1 MGARVLSL
9 ALAVASTALAPA
21 CGPKGDPARVAPA
34 PTSDCVPRVEVPPAV
49 PPPEPVGEGCLT
61 HARIEN
67 LLSQL
72 SAGQAAP
79 TEVRLVSAVCE
90 KRAYVAPNG
99 ARFVFWD
106 AQDGLHGK
114 MSTKVCALPTEACI
128 QRALAI
134 THDLAPWADG
144 ILEREAARHPSLW
157 RDADVGAVSFL
168 ECDAADEPSYKS
180 IETMLHE
187 TNHRI
192 SVDRCIYDYATAS
205 ELCFSLDKALPPG
218 MIAAYASAPPGLD
231 EDAHAWFLHLQET
244 YLVNDGQG
252 IRELLDEDM
261 AYSITSELKA
271 IGRARGLYGRAGD
284 WTYNN
289 LTMIMALSMRYLN
302 ELARRDPGLAAAQFG
317 PTSANR
323 APLLAVLARGEAAYD
338 AWLQVVES
346 PGGFERVFWEEYL
359 RERRVWDAGT
369 P

>member
-1 MGARVLSL
+1 M
-9 ALAVASTALAPA
+9 ALA
-21 CGPKGDPARVAPA
+21 CGPKGDSARVTPA
-34 PTSDCVPRVEVPPAV
+34 SSDCVPRVEVPPAV
-49 PPPEPVGEGCLT
+49 PPPEPVGEACLT

-79 TEVRLVSAVCE
+79 AAVRLVTAVCE

-144 ILEREAARHPSLW
+144 ILEREAARHPTLW
-157 RDADVGAVSFL
+157 RDPDVGAVSFL
-168 ECDAADEPSYKS
+168 ECNAADEPSFKS

-205 ELCFSLDKALPPG
+205 DLCFLLDKTLPPG

-231 EDAHAWFLHLQET
+231 EDAHDWFLHLQET

-261 AYSITSELKA
+261 AYSVTSELIA
-271 IGRARGLYGRAGD
+271 IGLARGLYERPGRSF
-284 WTYNN
+284 NN
-289 LTMIMALSMRYLN
+289 LTMIMALTMRYLN

-323 APLLAVLARGEAAYD
+323 APLLAVLARGEAAYE
-338 AWLQVVES
+338 AWLQAVGT
-346 PGGFERVFWEEYL
+346 PGVFERVFWDEYL
-359 RERRVWDAGT
+359 RERRAWDAGT